1 MIKIYLRRQPH
12 TAITDVFIEAQG
24 GEVGRGS
31 IIGHFNFQE
40 DGQSIISHEVYEPGV
55 AQDFKPTFIL
65 GEMDLRE
72 LIQAFAALAKEE
84 GIKLPDESF
93 AKGKLEAIS
102 EHLKDMR
109 SLVFEKK

>member
-24 GEVGRGS
+24 GEVRRGDV
-31 IIGHFNFQE
+31 IGHFNFQE
-40 DGQSIISHEVYEPGV
+40 DGQSIISHEVYEPGTL
-55 AQDFKPTFIL
+55 QNFKPTFIL
-65 GEMDLRE
+65 GEVDLRE
-72 LIQAFAALAKEE
+72 LIQAFAVLAKQE
-84 GIKLPDESF
+84 GVQLPDESF
-93 AKGKLEAIS
+93 AKGKLEAVS